1 MTDGLGAMV
10 LASGEGRR
18 LRPLT
23 ADVPKPMLPVL
34 GQTLL
39 DRALDKV
46 AATGP
51 HRIVVAL
58 HHRAD
63 VVADH
68 LRSGP
73 HPVSVKVEERLTG
86 PAGAVR
92 SYGADPD
99 LKVLLVVSGDLL
111 FDDDLGGLVDHHLV
125 TAAEMTFATRR
136 VSRASRFGV
145 LEVDADGRVTRAR
158 EKPRVPDDEEH
169 VVSAGIYCL
178 SPRAVAAIPASTT
191 FDFAEHLTP
200 LLLRQGTRVQ
210 TYGLRGYWSDVGTP
224 AALREANL
232 AALRGLLTTRK
243 DGGHLIHASDGSTY
257 VSDRAT
263 VGPYVTFRGHNALL
277 GPVRI
282 GAGATVMDSV
292 VMGGAVISAGSAIC
306 GALAWSPEPE
316 GAHPR

>member
-73 HPVSVKVEERLTG
+73 HAVSVKVEERLTG

-111 FDDDLGGLVDHHLV
+111 FDDELGGLVDHHLE

-136 VSRASRFGV
+136 VDRASRFGV

-158 EKPRVPDDEEH
+158 EKPRVPDHEEH

-200 LLLRQGTRVQ
+200 LLLEQGTRVQ

-232 AALRGLLTTRK
+232 AALRGLLATRK
-243 DGGHLIHASDGSTY
+243 DGGRLIHDGEGSTY

-263 VGPYVTFRGHNALL
+263 VGQDVTFRGHNALL

-292 VMGGAVISAGSAIC
+292 VMGGAVISPGSAIC

-316 GAHPR
+316 GANPR